1 VLHRGF
7 KVNVGLRGSW
17 QGFVR
22 TGLFVVALVWADSAL
37 AQQQQRGRFFCEG
50 SPAQQGQFTNSS
62 FQSDNA
68 QVLRW
73 KLTTP
78 NQFKARAFVQGRI
91 SKLYGEQGDHTHFAI
106 QLGRNPQEILE
117 VVYNKAFGALP
128 PLRVGS
134 VVVACG
140 DYITASAR
148 SPQGHPASP
157 AGAIVHWV
165 HMSDNGNH
173 PSGFVM
179 IDNVM
184 YGNRPGR

>member
-1 VLHRGF
+1 MGI
-7 KVNVGLRGSW
+7 
-17 QGFVR
+17 
-22 TGLFVVALVWADSAL
+22 GLFIALVAWTDPTVADQR
-37 AQQQQRGRFFCEG
+37 QQQGRFFCEG

-62 FQSDNA
+62 AGRVDNV

-78 NQFKARAFVQGRI
+78 NQFKARAIVTGRI
-91 SKLYGEQGDHTHFAI
+91 SQLYGVQGDHTHFAI
-106 QLGRNPQEILE
+106 QLGRDPREILE
-117 VVYNKAFGALP
+117 VVYNNGFGNLP

-134 VVVACG
+134 VVIACG
-140 DYITASAR
+140 DYITATAR

-173 PSGFVM
+173 PSGFLQ

>member
-1 VLHRGF
+1 M
-7 KVNVGLRGSW
+7 NNASGLRM
-17 QGFVR
+17 
-22 TGLFVVALVWADSAL
+22 
-37 AQQQQRGRFFCEG
+37 
-50 SPAQQGQFTNSS
+50 
-62 FQSDNA
+62 DNA

-78 NQFKARAFVQGRI
+78 NQFKSRAFVQGRI

-106 QLGRNPQEILE
+106 QLGRDSREIVE
-117 VVYNKAFGALP
+117 IVYNKAFGTLP
-128 PLRVGS
+128 ALRVGS

-140 DYITASAR
+140 DYITATAR